1 MKRFLPYFKYFKPVK
16 WQLLGSV
23 LSGLV
28 YAAATGAGLPLAA
41 KVVFPL
47 IFKDDQLNLG
57 EGEPE
62 NSFFVE
68 GLMSWFDQLP
78 GEWLL
83 PVACAWLPLMFFFRA
98 IGGFLNTY
106 LMSYCGYRFLEQ
118 IRDEVFTKLQTLP
131 IAFFQ
136 KRQAGDLLARLVGD
150 AEIVRSTVGK
160 VAVDIIKQ
168 PAVLI
173 AALVFLI

>member
-47 IFKDDQLNLG
+47 IFKDDQVNLG

-68 GLMSWFDQLP
+68 VFSLFGL
-78 GEWLL
+78 
-83 PVACAWLPLMFFFRA
+83 
-98 IGGFLNTY
+98 
-106 LMSYCGYRFLEQ
+106 
-118 IRDEVFTKLQTLP
+118 KLDSSKK
-131 IAFFQ
+131 FNDRY
-136 KRQAGDLLARLVGD
+136 K
-150 AEIVRSTVGK
+150 
-160 VAVDIIKQ
+160 IKS
-168 PAVLI
+168 VSK
-173 AALVFLI
+173 

>member
-47 IFKDDQLNLG
+47 IFKDDQVNLG

-83 PVACAWLPLMFFFRA
+83 PVACAWLLSGDWWFSKYLSDELLRVSFFGA
-98 IGGFLNTY
+98 D
-106 LMSYCGYRFLEQ
+106 S
-118 IRDEVFTKLQTLP
+118 
-131 IAFFQ
+131 
-136 KRQAGDLLARLVGD
+136 
-150 AEIVRSTVGK
+150 
-160 VAVDIIKQ
+160 
-168 PAVLI
+168 
-173 AALVFLI
+173 

>member
-68 GLMSWFDQLP
+68 GHLSA
-78 GEWLL
+78 GS
-83 PVACAWLPLMFFFRA
+83 RA
-98 IGGFLNTY
+98 EAAGNKLEAETNT
-106 LMSYCGYRFLEQ
+106 
-118 IRDEVFTKLQTLP
+118 
-131 IAFFQ
+131 
-136 KRQAGDLLARLVGD
+136 LASNTT
-150 AEIVRSTVGK
+150 EK
-160 VAVDIIKQ
+160 
-168 PAVLI
+168 
-173 AALVFLI
+173 